1 MAIKDNLVDIE
12 NLLVKY
18 NAKLLPVIK
27 NRKVEEVKE
36 IYDCGYREFA
46 ENRLEDYYRHIREIK
61 DAQFHFIAPLQSRK
75 IKEITSNFKWIHSV
89 SRYKEIEKIKEN
101 FNNNNLFLQINI
113 DNDFNKSGI
122 NLDEVYEY
130 FQYLAKYDIPPVG
143 LMCIPNI
150 ESDAKKVF
158 SKMEKIN
165 SNLKKDFKN
174 YRGELSMGMS
184 NDYEIALDYGATII
198 RIGTKIFI

>member
-1 MAIKDNLVDIE
+1 MI
-12 NLLVKY
+12 
-18 NAKLLPVIK
+18 
-27 NRKVEEVKE
+27 
-36 IYDCGYREFA
+36 
-46 ENRLEDYYRHIREIK
+46 
-61 DAQFHFIAPLQSRK
+61 
-75 IKEITSNFKWIHSV
+75 
-89 SRYKEIEKIKEN
+89 
-101 FNNNNLFLQINI
+101 FL
-113 DNDFNKSGI
+113 
-122 NLDEVYEY
+122 
-130 FQYLAKYDIPPVG
+130 PVG

-165 SNLKKDFKN
+165 SNLKNDFKN